1 VAVVRWVLFQ
11 PPVRSVRSPLVG
23 RWPIGCFRLQRDDR
37 LGGVCQCGVRERVR
51 RVRLRQVLHV
61 HRPTA
66 RRTRVRVDG
75 GLAGRE
81 GSCPRDTPASWVHW
95 KKIRTYEDP
104 NAWARRVLRNLAAKH
119 ARHMRRAPRPIPPEN
134 APELDADRVAVLQ
147 ALGHLPRPQR
157 EALVLHD
164 GLGFSV
170 AEVATE
176 LNVPEGTVR
185 SWLSRARAVLAPLV
199 SAGDDSTEVIR

>member
-1 VAVVRWVLFQ
+1 VYV
-11 PPVRSVRSPLVG
+11 SVESVSGSGGSDYDKFFTSIGPQLVG
-23 RWPIGCFRLQRDDR
+23 LGFALTGDLQVARD
-37 LGGVCQCGVRERVR
+37 LAQETL
-51 RVRLRQVLHV
+51 LR
-61 HRPTA
+61 
-66 RRTRVRVDG
+66 
-75 GLAGRE
+75 
-81 GSCPRDTPASWVHW
+81 SWVHW